1 MEKFIG
7 IVIVILTF
15 YIGLIIGMVCFNYQ
29 STTITTKNR
38 VTDTQKVE
46 VEKAIDYF
54 DFGFEYEEHYM

>member
-7 IVIVILTF
+7 VVIVILTF
-15 YIGLIIGMVCFNYQ
+15 YIGLIIGMVCFSYQ
-29 STTITTKNR
+29 STTITTKSR
-38 VTDTQKVE
+38 VSDTQKVE